1 MTAPTPP
8 TDPFDALVGVG
19 HKIRD
24 AADRDIKRLHLTYH
38 SVGVILAVLLAFA
51 SFEAWKW
58 HIVKLARLE
67 AAASV
72 ERVRAA
78 KELTTAEAWRAI
90 AIRRVDSVRVDTV
103 RIARIVYRTPTF
115 TAPIPVTHDD
125 GTSSIVPMPVVLR
138 ADFDSL
144 GGTCNRL
151 ARDCAS
157 ALAAKDSASAHDSLV
172 IASLYELNHNTEQRL
187 KMADRAKFFAKV
199 FYGAAGASAGF
210 AAGRASCPR

>member
-8 TDPFDALVGVG
+8 TDPFDSLVGIG

-24 AADRDIKRLHLTYH
+24 AAERDIAKLHLTYR
-38 SVGVILAVLLAFA
+38 SAGVILAALFAFGC
-51 SFEAWKW
+51 FEAWKW
-58 HIVKLARLE
+58 HITKLARLE
-67 AAASV
+67 AASSL

-78 KELTTAEAWRAI
+78 KEHTTAEAWRAI
-90 AIRRVDSVRVDTV
+90 ALRRVDSVRVDTV
-103 RIARIVYRTPTF
+103 RVAQIVYRTRTIM
-115 TAPIPVTHDD
+115 APVPMPNAD

-172 IASLYELNHNTEQRL
+172 IASLYELNHTTEQRL
-187 KMADRAKFFAKV
+187 KMANRAKFFAKV
-199 FYGAAGASAGF
+199 FYGAAGASAGY